1 MAVPPLPG
9 VKTALAGRIQPYQPG
24 GFGGDLPLNNS
35 NPRNS
40 TTVAWLQKRLRLMM
54 PPAVTVAPGRIK
66 RPFQT
71 AEEGMVSSSRPMG
84 SNENSFQE
92 SLFHKINRYIL

>member
-9 VKTALAGRIQPYQPG
+9 VKTALAGRIQSHQPG

-35 NPRNS
+35 NS

-54 PPAVTVAPGRIK
+54 PPAVTVALGRIK

-71 AEEGMVSSSRPMG
+71 AEEGMVSSARPMG